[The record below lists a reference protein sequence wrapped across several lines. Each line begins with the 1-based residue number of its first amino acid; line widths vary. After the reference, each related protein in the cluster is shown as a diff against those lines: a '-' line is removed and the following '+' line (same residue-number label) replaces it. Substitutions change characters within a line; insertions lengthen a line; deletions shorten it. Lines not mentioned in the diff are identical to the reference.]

1 MRRCWRR
8 GVSTGVSTTSSS
20 RERRRVS
27 QSPTLRHRVE
37 YALYR
42 TISQGLR
49 TAPERVADR
58 LGAGLGWLTARTLR
72 PRWDV
77 AMSQL
82 ALAFPDREPAW
93 WRRVARRSYAHL
105 GAEAIA
111 MVRMST
117 SEPKDVARRT
127 RMIGFEPVEESLKRG
142 QGVVCVTGHFGNWEI
157 GGAAVAA
164 RGYPVD
170 VVVARQRN
178 QLFDA
183 RIDHSRALLGMNVI
197 PRGEAPAK
205 VLASLREGR
214 FVGILGD
221 QDARNAGVFVD
232 FFGRP
237 ASTARGPSVLSI
249 RAGARLVVAA
259 AVREPG
265 PKPCYSVRFEPVDV
279 PRTGHLAEDVH
290 AMTQAYTRRLEDFVR
305 ERPEQYFWLHRRW
318 KTVKGAD
325 S

>member
-1 MRRCWRR
+1 M
-8 GVSTGVSTTSSS
+8 S
-20 RERRRVS
+20 RA
-27 QSPTLRHRVE
+27 PTLRHRIE

-42 TISQGLR
+42 GISGGLGL
-49 TAPERVADR
+49 APEPAADR
-58 LGAGLGWLTARTLR
+58 LGAALGWVTARTVR

-82 ALAFPDREPAW
+82 ALAFPDKDPGW
-93 WRRVARRSYAHL
+93 WQSIARRSYAHL

-111 MVRMST
+111 MVRMASIGPEEIA
-117 SEPKDVARRT
+117 SRT
-127 RMIGFEPVEESLKRG
+127 RLIGFEVVEESLGRG
-142 QGVVCVTGHFGNWEI
+142 QGVVCVTGHFGNWEV

-164 RGYPVD
+164 RGHPVD

-183 RIDHSRALLGMNVI
+183 RIDRSRARLGMNVI
-197 PRGEAPAK
+197 PRGEARGR
-205 VLASLREGR
+205 VLEALRQGR

-221 QDARNAGVFVD
+221 QDARAAGVFVD

-237 ASTARGPSVLSI
+237 ASTARGPSVLSL
-249 RAGARLVVAA
+249 RAGARLVVAVA
-259 AVREPG
+259 IREPG
-265 PKPCYSVRFEPVDV
+265 ASPRYTVHFEPVDV
-279 PRTGHLAEDVH
+279 PRTGRLSDDVF

-318 KTVKGAD
+318 KTAKT
-325 S
+325 